1 MNCPENKLLNK
12 YQPVPNLTSY
22 FVDLSHRTQFQGST
36 LSLLKSSGQ
45 SFSNGLRIRKM
56 LTEEEAKTEIDTIPY
71 KEKELRNSADDSPE
85 GKERRRLISRRRML
99 HSLFNGE
106 LSVRDLEKQ
115 EGEPEELREVTP
127 NISTRSTLKL
137 WKGPN
142 NIEEFESWDGK
153 RYVHFRRFSSSFQQ
167 DSCLLRTI
175 LIS

>member
-1 MNCPENKLLNK
+1 
-12 YQPVPNLTSY
+12 
-22 FVDLSHRTQFQGST
+22 
-36 LSLLKSSGQ
+36 
-45 SFSNGLRIRKM
+45 M

-127 NISTRSTLKL
+127 EYFDEVYAEAL
-137 WKGPN
+137 KGPN
-142 NIEEFESWDGK
+142 NIEEFRKLGRK
-153 RYVHFRRFSSSFQQ
+153 TVCTFPAASFQFFRKTHVCSEQ
-167 DSCLLRTI
+167 SLSADIEYGS
-175 LIS
+175 